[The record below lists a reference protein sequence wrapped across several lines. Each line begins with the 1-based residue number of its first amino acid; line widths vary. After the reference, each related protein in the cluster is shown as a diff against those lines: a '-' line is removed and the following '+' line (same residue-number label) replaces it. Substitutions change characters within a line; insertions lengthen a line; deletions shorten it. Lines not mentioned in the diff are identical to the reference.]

1 MSQPTAIYV
10 DELTVEFD
18 GFRAVDN
25 LSFIAEYGGI
35 HGVIGPNGA
44 GKTTLMDVIT
54 GITQPSSGTVLLDR
68 VVDVLRMTLP
78 ERARAGI
85 GRKFQRPSVFEHL
98 TLRENIALGVRLYP
112 NSLIRELTRGEVAEK
127 HDRVQSV
134 LETIKLDHL
143 ADGQAGT
150 LAHGQKQWLEIGMVL
165 AREPKVLM
173 LDEPVAGMSDAEREA
188 TADLLERL
196 RSPARCILLVEH
208 DMQFVGRVSD
218 HISVLHEG
226 KLLCDGTMERVTND
240 PEVIRVYLGR

>member
-1 MSQPTAIYV
+1 
-10 DELTVEFD
+10 
-18 GFRAVDN
+18 
-25 LSFIAEYGGI
+25 
-35 HGVIGPNGA
+35 
-44 GKTTLMDVIT
+44 MDVIT

-68 VVDVLRMTLP
+68 AVDVLRMTLP

-143 ADGQAGT
+143 ADGKAGT

>member
-10 DELTVEFD
+10 DGLTVEFD

-25 LSFIAEYGGI
+25 LSLIAEYGGI

-68 VVDVLRMTLP
+68 AVDVLRMTLP

-85 GRKFQRPSVFEHL
+85 GRKFQRPSVFDHL

-127 HDRVQSV
+127 HDQVQSV

-143 ADGQAGT
+143 ADGKAGT

-165 AREPKVLM
+165 ARDPKVLM

-196 RSPARCILLVEH
+196 RSPVRCILLVEH

-226 KLLCDGTMERVTND
+226 RLLCDGTMERVTND

>member
-1 MSQPTAIYV
+1 MSQPTAVYV
-10 DELTVEFD
+10 DALTVEFD

-25 LSFIAEYGGI
+25 LSLIAEYGRI

-54 GITQPSSGTVLLDR
+54 GITRPSSGTVLLDR
-68 VVDVLRMTLP
+68 SVDVLRMTLP
-78 ERARAGI
+78 ERAHAGI
-85 GRKFQRPSVFEHL
+85 GRKFQRPSVFDHL

-112 NSLIRELTRGEVAEK
+112 DSLIRELTRGEVEEK

-134 LETIKLDHL
+134 LKTIALDHL
-143 ADGQAGT
+143 ADGMAGT

-165 AREPKVLM
+165 ARDPKVLM

-196 RSPARCILLVEH
+196 RSPVRCILLVEH

-218 HISVLHEG
+218 HVSVLHEG
-226 KLLCDGTMERVTND
+226 RLLCDGTMDRVTND

>member
-68 VVDVLRMTLP
+68 AVDVLRMTLP

-143 ADGQAGT
+143 ADGKAGT

>member
-143 ADGQAGT
+143 ADGKAGT